1 MKAALL
7 CTLLCVC
14 PTSVHSQVSVTVTPG
29 WSQFFE
35 YGEVSLGCDHAGS
48 GKWSVW
54 RYSNETLKMSQCGLG
69 MWGKQTPTACIIKS
83 AKTSDSGVYWCQSK
97 YRDSS
102 NTVNITVTDQKVILQ
117 SPVLPVMEGDDVTL
131 RCRTNKSSSLPAVFK
146 KDNSSIHDGP
156 HGHMTIYHFN
166 ESHEG
171 AYSCKI
177 GSDESPHSWLLMKDD
192 SEPVLLTVSPDSSQ
206 MFEYKSLSLSCGDNS
221 SSQGWKIIRS
231 TTSDG
236 KISSCGGTWGDLTS
250 SGCDIQ
256 RAKQTDS
263 ATYWCASPTKQRS
276 NSLDITIV
284 PDTQAIL
291 QIPVLPVT
299 EGDNVTLICRADR
312 SSNLSADFY
321 KDGSFIRTEPTGHM
335 TNHNVSISDGGLYK
349 CDINGVGESR
359 VSQLF
364 VRDRS
369 DPAPSTEESTQFGW
383 GVIRHIVVPLPY
395 LFSTFLM
402 VCEYRRRLTGSNQAV
417 SMTTSPPNEDDEGQ
431 YDDMADVTTEHRF

>member
-7 CTLLCVC
+7 CTLLCVF
-14 PTSVHSQVSVTVTPG
+14 PTSVHSRVSVTVTPG

-35 YGEVSLGCDHAGS
+35 YGEVSLSCDHVSS

-54 RYSNETLKMSQCGLG
+54 RYSNVTLKMSQCGFG
-69 MWGKQTPTACIIKS
+69 WGKQTPTTCIMET
-83 AKTSDSGVYWCQSK
+83 AKVSDSGVYWCQSK

-131 RCRTNKSSSLPAVFK
+131 RCRTNKSSDLPAVFE
-146 KDNSSIHDGP
+146 KDNSSIHYGLY
-156 HGHMTIYHFN
+156 GHMTIYHFS

-171 AYSCKI
+171 AYRCKI
-177 GSDESPHSWLLMKDD
+177 GSDVSPHSWLLMKDD
-192 SEPVLLTVSPDSSQ
+192 SEPPLLTVSPDSSQ
-206 MFEYKSLSLSCGDNS
+206 MFVYKSLSLSCGDNS

-256 RAKQTDS
+256 RAKQSDS
-263 ATYWCASPTKQRS
+263 ATYWCESPAKQQS
-276 NSLDITIV
+276 NSLNITIV
-284 PDTQAIL
+284 PDTEVIL
-291 QIPVLPVT
+291 QIPVLPLK
-299 EGDNVTLICRADR
+299 EGDNVTLICRAVR
-312 SSNLSADFY
+312 SSDLSADFY

-335 TNHNVSISDGGLYK
+335 TIHNVSISDGGLYK
-349 CDINGVGESR
+349 CNISGVGASL

-364 VRDRS
+364 VRDRY
-369 DPAPSTEESTQFGW
+369 DAPPSTEESIQFWW
-383 GVIRHIVVPLPY
+383 GVIRHLVVTLPY
-395 LFSTFLM
+395 LVSTVLM
-402 VCEYRRRLTGSNQAV
+402 VCEYRRRPTGRNQAV
-417 SMTTSPPNEDDEGQ
+417 STTTSPPNEDDEGQ
-431 YDDMADVTTEHRF
+431 YDDVMADVTTEHRF

>member
-1 MKAALL
+1 M
-7 CTLLCVC
+7 TVR
-14 PTSVHSQVSVTVTPG
+14 VHSLLLRVSVTVTPG

-35 YGEVSLGCDHAGS
+35 YGEVSLSCDHVSS

-69 MWGKQTPTACIIKS
+69 MWGKQTSNACIIKS
-83 AKTSDSGVYWCQSK
+83 AKTSDSGVYWCQSI

-131 RCRTNKSSSLPAVFK
+131 RCRTNKSSDLPAVFE
-146 KDNSSIHDGP
+146 KDNSSIHYGLY
-156 HGHMTIYHFN
+156 GHMTIYHFS

-171 AYSCKI
+171 AYRCKI
-177 GSDESPHSWLLMKDD
+177 GSDVSPHSWLLMKDD
-192 SEPVLLTVSPDSSQ
+192 SESPLLTVSPDSSQ

-236 KISSCGGTWGDLTS
+236 KISSCGEKGRRPTS
-250 SGCDIQ
+250 SGCDI
-256 RAKQTDS
+256 RGAKQSDS
-263 ATYWCASPTKQRS
+263 ATYWCESPTKQRS
-276 NSLDITIV
+276 NSLNITIV
-284 PDTQAIL
+284 PDTEVIL
-291 QIPVLPVT
+291 QIPVLPLM
-299 EGDNVTLICRADR
+299 EGDNVTLICRAVR
-312 SSNLSADFY
+312 SSDLSADFY

-335 TNHNVSISDGGLYK
+335 TIHNVSISDGGLYK
-349 CDINGVGESR
+349 CNISGVGASP

-364 VRDRS
+364 VRDRY
-369 DPAPSTEESTQFGW
+369 DPAPSTEESIQFGW

-395 LFSTFLM
+395 LVSTVLM
-402 VCEYRRRLTGSNQAV
+402 VCEYRRRPTGRNQAV

-431 YDDMADVTTEHRF
+431 YDDMADVTTEHHF